1 MEANAMPARSPEEIC
16 RLFQQFM
23 AAGDIESLLN
33 LYDPEAVIL
42 GRSREMQRGDQ
53 GLRQQLAPMAAAKI
67 NFTFRIDQV
76 IQSGDIAL
84 MHTYWTASA
93 PEPMAEHAVEVAR
106 RQPDR
111 TWRWLI
117 GDPFT
122 VGRLTSRENKAA

>member
-1 MEANAMPARSPEEIC
+1 MPARTPEEIC
-16 RLFQQFM
+16 HLFQQCM
-23 AAGDIESLLN
+23 AAGEVESLLS

-42 GRSREMQRGDQ
+42 GRSREMRRGDQ

-67 NFTFRIDQV
+67 RFAFRIDQV

-84 MHTYWTASA
+84 MHTYWTASS

-106 RQPDR
+106 RQPDG

-122 VGRLTSRENKAA
+122 VGRLTSGESKAA